1 MAVIGG
7 RFGEE
12 PAAEDSESEVVNVG
26 RGAGARPAG
35 PAQAAKMRRRPAAAL
50 PAAPAELAPPIGER
64 LTSSKPTLRQFAARL
79 ASGRTR
85 EVLLALQSC
94 NLFRFDAPAAVARP
108 GPQRGLS
115 ADLHGEPCYILDT
128 FMLRGAVMA
137 DIGLV
142 RAQRDGSRFT
152 LGKLQTDALSNVRFY
167 FHIVQANAQRL
178 LLEVAGTGQ
187 DTRPLEVAA
196 ACLQGQADATSP
208 FAAAPRQAQAVRHIR
223 PQAASAHAEEWGHRV
238 AVWGNKRSQEPLWVW
253 DLPYPMALDR
263 RPWRCQTCAR
273 EGAARGVRQY
283 FPVTA
288 ADVRLAVP
296 GAMRHKAFGPRS
308 RRFSSQVLPK
318 Q

>member
-1 MAVIGG
+1 
-7 RFGEE
+7 
-12 PAAEDSESEVVNVG
+12 
-26 RGAGARPAG
+26 

-64 LTSSKPTLRQFAARL
+64 
-79 ASGRTR
+79 
-85 EVLLALQSC
+85 
-94 NLFRFDAPAAVARP
+94 
-108 GPQRGLS
+108 PQRGLS

-152 LGKLQTDALSNVRFY
+152 LGKLQTVSADALSNVRFY
-167 FHIVQANAQRL
+167 FHIVQANVQRL

-223 PQAASAHAEEWGHRV
+223 PQAASAHAEEWGHRLQKLACLYRV
-238 AVWGNKRSQEPLWVW
+238 DG
-253 DLPYPMALDR
+253 AL
-263 RPWRCQTCAR
+263 
-273 EGAARGVRQY
+273 
-283 FPVTA
+283 
-288 ADVRLAVP
+288 LAVP
-296 GAMRHKAFGPRS
+296 EATDGEGWRTLEPILEALLWKIKATRLEAGLSLLQSCPTFHCTDNFRAQRLKLEALYKRLWRDCAVGSQGNTKKGPAKRRRVQDPGALTVVAGDPVHDLLAL
-308 RRFSSQVLPK
+308 RRRVSTMACDSTDLTFDHADLLRRLSAPEQR
-318 Q
+318 